1 MKHLI
6 KKLLREGLLNEK
18 YELVAYHDDVD
29 LSEFDI
35 DEYEAAD
42 EAEKIAKDGGVTILR
57 DKELNGLLIDT
68 NNNKVIGAIWVTN
81 DNETFSFDIA
91 IDSGYQNMGLS
102 HELIQAAI
110 DEFNFR
116 KDMYG
121 DEFKMEVDVINPK
134 LAKILANKYGFY
146 KVADISQDRILMSLD
161 ESTNQTNTTLTGY
174 KVMPLI
180 NGEISSGANARLN
193 LDIKVGKVLTMPGNG
208 IYLSLNKQYVLDYYS
223 ELADDEVLI
232 TFKFNSKDITTG
244 DITDRETELSVKKV
258 LVTSIKHI
266 TDPS

>member
-1 MKHLI
+1 MKNLI
-6 KKLLREGLLNEK
+6 KKLLKEAISRHGHKVPSGDVFLNNNIHGGPEGPNWDLGRKIDVYSSDVEFETNPIERVSVSDIVPTQKFLTKDNLDKVKKNEEDSTGAYLVK
-18 YELVAYHDDVD
+18 YNGKYFIIDGHHRIANKILGGADTISAYVQ
-29 LSEFDI
+29 DI
-35 DEYEAAD
+35 DKSINEQPAGD
-42 EAEKIAKDGGVTILR
+42 KD
-57 DKELNGLLIDT
+57 LI
-68 NNNKVIGAIWVTN
+68 
-81 DNETFSFDIA
+81 
-91 IDSGYQNMGLS
+91 
-102 HELIQAAI
+102 
-110 DEFNFR
+110 
-116 KDMYG
+116 
-121 DEFKMEVDVINPK
+121 
-134 LAKILANKYGFY
+134 
-146 KVADISQDRILMSLD
+146 
-161 ESTNQTNTTLTGY
+161 GY

-232 TFKFNSKDITTG
+232 TFKFNTKDITTG

>member
-6 KKLLREGLLNEK
+6 KKLLKEAISKHGHKVPSGDVFLNNNIHGGPEGPNWDLGRKIDVYSSDAEFETNPIERVSVSDIVPTQKFLTKDNLDKVKKNEEDSTGAYLVK
-18 YELVAYHDDVD
+18 YNGKYFIIDGHHRIANKILGGADTISAYVQ
-29 LSEFDI
+29 DI
-35 DEYEAAD
+35 DKSINEQPAGD
-42 EAEKIAKDGGVTILR
+42 KD
-57 DKELNGLLIDT
+57 LI
-68 NNNKVIGAIWVTN
+68 
-81 DNETFSFDIA
+81 
-91 IDSGYQNMGLS
+91 
-102 HELIQAAI
+102 
-110 DEFNFR
+110 
-116 KDMYG
+116 
-121 DEFKMEVDVINPK
+121 
-134 LAKILANKYGFY
+134 
-146 KVADISQDRILMSLD
+146 
-161 ESTNQTNTTLTGY
+161 GY

-232 TFKFNSKDITTG
+232 TFKFNTKDITTG